1 MTVNKAVIFDF
12 DGLILDTE
20 TAELSIWQDLFLEAG
35 ITFDLE
41 AYRDNVGSYAIHPYR
56 PEKILEAI
64 QQNGRTA
71 ADIAEEVRNRT
82 IEITSESQP
91 MPGVLSVIQSAKAKG
106 LKLAVGSS
114 SPMNWVKPHLVRLG
128 LWEQFD
134 TVVTNDDVALC
145 KPSPEIFLKVLNRLD
160 VQPYHAIVL
169 EDSANG
175 VLAANRAGI
184 PVVVIPNEITWKQRL
199 DGAAMCL
206 SSLNELNLDLFF
218 TN

>member
-145 KPSPEIFLKVLNRLD
+145 KPSPE
-160 VQPYHAIVL
+160 Y
-169 EDSANG
+169 
-175 VLAANRAGI
+175 
-184 PVVVIPNEITWKQRL
+184 
-199 DGAAMCL
+199 L
-206 SSLNELNLDLFF
+206 S
-218 TN
+218 